1 MYKINKK
8 IGENSTS
15 VQVAQICVSEVRNGF
30 FSSFPGDPDPS
41 PKKAEKYR
49 ICLLTT
55 GPYLL
60 IIITERSC
68 AATREKRK
76 GTVTSMYYIGVD
88 LGGTNIAVGIVD
100 ENNAIVKK
108 ASTPTKPERG
118 ADAIVA
124 DMAAVAKSLMADL
137 GITAADIGWAGVA
150 SPGTVDH
157 ERGVV
162 VYANN
167 IPFLDYP
174 LADNL
179 SALLGG
185 IPVHAENDA
194 NAAAKAEAIAGAARG
209 AKYSVMITLGTG
221 LGGGIVIDGEVY
233 SGFNFAGA
241 ELGHVVIEKDGR
253 QCSCGRKGCWEA
265 YSSATGLVNITKD
278 RIADARRDGRATVM
292 EDMIGGDLSRVSART
307 AFTAMKQGDEVAAE
321 VVDEYISYLACGIGN
336 IINIFQP
343 EILTI
348 GGGVCNEGDYLLKP
362 LLQKVFYVET
372 YTKEG
377 TPQTEIRIAE
387 LGNDAGIIGA
397 AVLGRH

>member
-8 IGENSTS
+8 IGKNSTS
-15 VQVAQICVSEVRNGF
+15 VQVAQICVSEVRNGS
-30 FSSFPGDPDPS
+30 FSSLPGDPDPS

-174 LADNL
+174 LAENL
-179 SALLGG
+179 STLLGG

-209 AKYSVMITLGTG
+209 ARYSVMITLGTG

-278 RIADARRDGRATVM
+278 GIADARSLALAAGEVLDRRNGKDISVLFVGSKINLTDYFVICSGGSETHVRA
-292 EDMIGGDLSRVSART
+292 LA
-307 AFTAMKQGDEVAAE
+307 DEVEYRLSLSGVKPDNREGRGDGNSWIVLDYGSVMVHIFTGEARRFYELDRLFPDAE
-321 VVDEYISYLACGIGN
+321 K
-336 IINIFQP
+336 IN
-343 EILTI
+343 T
-348 GGGVCNEGDYLLKP
+348 D
-362 LLQKVFYVET
+362 
-372 YTKEG
+372 
-377 TPQTEIRIAE
+377 
-387 LGNDAGIIGA
+387 
-397 AVLGRH
+397 